1 MSLAGLA
8 KSASPA
14 VNKSFRVAQ
23 IGLSAT
29 HQDIP
34 VLIRAQLATYT
45 SLAAQQPTGI
55 LICNTTAVVL
65 YIRTDNEAGDATLGI
80 PIQADQSLY
89 LPIEVGT
96 DFFGLTADLQAK
108 LASGTGDVSVAL
120 FF

>member
-8 KSASPA
+8 KAASPA
-14 VNKSFRVAQ
+14 ISDSFRVAQ
-23 IGLSAT
+23 IGLTAT

-34 VLIRAQLATYT
+34 ALILAQIKTYT
-45 SLAAQQPTGI
+45 SLVAQQPTGI
-55 LICNTTAVVL
+55 LICNTTTVVL
-65 YIRTDNEAGDATLGI
+65 YVRTDNEAGDGTLGI

-96 DFFGLTADLQAK
+96 DFFNLTADLQAK